1 MFSRKHPYLFFVLI
15 FSSVVLCSFTVMSV
29 FFYFGANS
37 SEFELRGKDKV
48 GIIEITGVIA
58 DSKKILMDLK
68 NFAKN
73 DTIKSIV
80 LRINSPG
87 GGVGPSQE
95 IFREINKIKVR
106 KKIIVSMGAVAASGG
121 YYIAA
126 AADGIVA
133 NPGTIT
139 GSIGVIM
146 GYTNFRELIDKIGL
160 KPVVIKSGK
169 YKDMGSPVREMSEAE
184 KKVLQDFVDKV
195 HMQFVKDVASGR
207 KLDINKVKTIANGS
221 IYSGEDAKA
230 YGLIDRLGNLEDA
243 IEWAGRLGG
252 IKGEVLSVYPKEES
266 SLLIKKL
273 LMESAV
279 NLMERIFLI
288 IQNSDNLSISCIS
301 SQGEF

>member
-37 SEFELRGKDKV
+37 SGFKLKGKDKV

-106 KKIIVSMGAVAASGG
+106 KKIIASMGAVAASGG

-160 KPVVIKSGK
+160 KPVVIKSGT

-252 IKGEVLSVYPKEES
+252 IKGEIFSVYPKEES

-279 NLMERIFLI
+279 NLMERFFLI
-288 IQNSDNLSISCIS
+288 IQNSDNLSISCIG

>member
-1 MFSRKHPYLFFVLI
+1 MFSRKHPYLFFILI
-15 FSSVVLCSFTVMSV
+15 FSSIVLFSFMVISA
-29 FFYFGANS
+29 FFSIGANRS
-37 SEFELRGKDKV
+37 GFKGKDSV
-48 GIIEITGVIA
+48 GIIEITGVIV
-58 DSKKILMDLK
+58 DSKKILSDLK

-73 DTIKSIV
+73 DSIKAIV

-87 GGVGPSQE
+87 GGVAPSQE
-95 IFREINKIKVR
+95 IFREINKLKVR
-106 KKIIVSMGAVAASGG
+106 KKVIASMGSVAASGG

-133 NPGTIT
+133 SPGTIT

-146 GYTNFRELIDKIGL
+146 GYTNFKELIDKIGL

-169 YKDMGSPVREMSEAE
+169 YKDMGSPVREMSKAE
-184 KKVLQDFVDKV
+184 KKVLQDFVDKI

-207 KLDINKVKTIANGS
+207 KLDIDKVKDIANGS

-243 IEWAGRLGG
+243 IEWAGHLGG
-252 IKGEVLSVYPKEES
+252 IKGEIFTVYPKEDS

-273 LMESAV
+273 LMESVV
-279 NLMERIFLI
+279 NLMETFFVK
-288 IQNSDNLSISCIS
+288 IQNSDNLSVSCIS
-301 SQGEF
+301 NQRQ